1 MKLITAFIC
10 GLIFG
15 IGLILS
21 GMTNPGKVIG
31 FLDIFGHWDPSL
43 AFVMGGAILVAA
55 PAFAISKR
63 RKTSLLGEE
72 ITPPANKK
80 PDLKLIIG
88 SILFGIGWGLVGY
101 CPGPAVASLLDSGT
115 QPLIFVAA
123 MLIGLVAS
131 NTINKAK

>member
-1 MKLITAFIC
+1 MKFITAFIS

-15 IGLILS
+15 IGLIVS

-55 PAFAISKR
+55 PAFALSKR

-72 ITPPANKK
+72 ITPSTHKR
-80 PDLKLIIG
+80 PDFKLIIG
-88 SILFGIGWGLVGY
+88 SLLFGIGWGLVGY
-101 CPGPAVASLLDSGT
+101 CPGPAVASVLDSGI

-123 MLIGLVAS
+123 MLIGLAAS
-131 NTINKAK
+131 NAINNAK